1 MRHTRAMGT
10 SALQTPAPASVRRAI
25 ARHSFCTLATSSG
38 SRPHCV
44 GVLYRAVGGV
54 LYVSTSGSSKKA
66 RNIGG
71 NPRVAVCI
79 PIHRYPMAPP
89 FLVQFG
95 GTAEIL
101 SAQQP
106 TIAELLEVGQLKK
119 ITAHGELDDPDAC
132 FLRITP
138 DRTVHT
144 YGIGIPLRTVL
155 RDPIHASATF
165 DLGTP

>member
-1 MRHTRAMGT
+1 MGST
-10 SALQTPAPASVRRAI
+10 PRLPAPASVRRAI
-25 ARHSFCTLATSSG
+25 ARHAFCTLATSSG

-66 RNIGG
+66 RNIRD

-95 GTAEIL
+95 GVAEIL
-101 SAQQP
+101 SAQDRA
-106 TIAELLEVGQLKK
+106 IAELLEARQLRK
-119 ITAHGELDDPDAC
+119 ITAHGELDDPGTC

-144 YGIGIPLRTVL
+144 YGIGVPLRTVL
-155 RDPIHASATF
+155 RHPTHASATF
-165 DLGTP
+165 DLGAP